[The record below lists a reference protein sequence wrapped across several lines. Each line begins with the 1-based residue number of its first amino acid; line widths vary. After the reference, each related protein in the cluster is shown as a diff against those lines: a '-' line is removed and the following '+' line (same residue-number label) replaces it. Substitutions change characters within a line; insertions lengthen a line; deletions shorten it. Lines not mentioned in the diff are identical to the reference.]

1 MTYPPA
7 PAPMP
12 DAASIQS
19 APRKRGRPPGAKNVA
34 TKIAEAAARAALDGI
49 TPDGGPASATALTL
63 LQTLYRDARL
73 PIEVR
78 MKAAALAAPL
88 ESPRPGTTP
97 PPPKHLADLA
107 RRLDEAWARTGRPEA
122 APADPEGADT
132 PMVDDAKAAADRAWL
147 REMLDLP

>member
-1 MTYPPA
+1 MTYPP
-7 PAPMP
+7 PPVPMP
-12 DAASIQS
+12 DAAPIP
-19 APRKRGRPPGAKNVA
+19 APPRKRGRPPGAKNVA

-88 ESPRPGTTP
+88 ESPKPATTP
-97 PPPKHLADLA
+97 APPKHLADLA
-107 RRLDEAWARTGRPEA
+107 RRLDEAWARTGRAEA
-122 APADPEGADT
+122 APADPDEAEA
-132 PMVDDAKAAADRAWL
+132 PIVEDAKAAADRAWL
-147 REMLDLP
+147 RELLS

>member
-1 MTYPPA
+1 MTYPPP

-12 DAASIQS
+12 DAAPIQS

-107 RRLDEAWARTGRPEA
+107 RRLDEAWARTGRAEA
-122 APADPEGADT
+122 APADPDEAEALIA
-132 PMVDDAKAAADRAWL
+132 DDAKAAADRAWL
-147 REMLDLP
+147 RELLS

>member
-1 MTYPPA
+1 MTYPP
-7 PAPMP
+7 PPPLP
-12 DAASIQS
+12 DAPVPS

-49 TPDGGPASATALTL
+49 TPDGGPGSASALTL

-88 ESPRPGTTP
+88 ESPRPATAP
-97 PPPKHLADLA
+97 PPPKGVESLAA
-107 RRLDEAWARTGRPEA
+107 RLDEAFRRTGRARGEEA
-122 APADPEGADT
+122 PI
-132 PMVDDAKAAADRAWL
+132 VDDAKAAADRAWL
-147 REMLDLP
+147 AEMLS

>member
-1 MTYPPA
+1 MTYPP
-7 PAPMP
+7 PPVPMP
-12 DAASIQS
+12 DAAPIPA

-78 MKAAALAAPL
+78 MRAAALAAPL

-97 PPPKHLADLA
+97 PPPKHSEGLA
-107 RRLDEAWARTGRPEA
+107 RRLDEAWARVGRVPSAPVAEDDMDADAKAEA
-122 APADPEGADT
+122 E
-132 PMVDDAKAAADRAWL
+132 AKAAADRAWL
-147 REMLDLP
+147 TEMLS

>member
-1 MTYPPA
+1 MTYPP
-7 PAPMP
+7 PPVPMP
-12 DAASIQS
+12 DATPIPA

-78 MKAAALAAPL
+78 MRAAALAAPL
-88 ESPRPGTTP
+88 ESPKPATTP
-97 PPPKHLADLA
+97 APPKHLADLA
-107 RRLDEAWARTGRPEA
+107 RRLDEAWARTGRAQA
-122 APADPEGADT
+122 APADPDEAPG
-132 PMVDDAKAAADRAWL
+132 PDDAKAAADRAWL
-147 REMLDLP
+147 AELLS